1 MTAPTEH
8 TTEPHSLRVGIF
20 MLVVAV
26 VQGCDLI
33 YDFKEERV
41 TSGSTDCGDQLF
53 RIRVPKK
60 AEREPS
66 AAASPQ

>member
-1 MTAPTEH
+1 MC
-8 TTEPHSLRVGIF
+8 SSDL
-20 MLVVAV
+20 
-26 VQGCDLI
+26 LI